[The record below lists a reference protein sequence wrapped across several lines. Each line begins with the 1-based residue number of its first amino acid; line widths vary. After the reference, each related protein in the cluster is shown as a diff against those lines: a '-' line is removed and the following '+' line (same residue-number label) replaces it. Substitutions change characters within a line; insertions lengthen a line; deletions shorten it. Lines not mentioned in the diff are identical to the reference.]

1 MSPGDAGMVRAS
13 NLGHLNGASGVRR
26 FAGTWAA
33 QLCHGDHSC
42 NMNHGHRS
50 RKRGMGFA
58 ERFIHPP
65 YSLFFFLQ
73 GLRKASVLLRYN
85 SACYNP
91 ARFGPDLY
99 TLWGPLVEFMDG
111 TSHGK
116 T

>member
-1 MSPGDAGMVRAS
+1 MPGSLWSKSSTYCYFYYFMSPGDAGMVRAS

-65 YSLFFFLQ
+65 YSLFFFC
-73 GLRKASVLLRYN
+73 KACGRRQSY
-85 SACYNP
+85 
-91 ARFGPDLY
+91 
-99 TLWGPLVEFMDG
+99 
-111 TSHGK
+111 
-116 T
+116 

>member
-50 RKRGMGFA
+50 KEEGHGICGTLHSSA
-58 ERFIHPP
+58 LLP
-65 YSLFFFLQ
+65 FFFC
-73 GLRKASVLLRYN
+73 KACGRRQSY
-85 SACYNP
+85 
-91 ARFGPDLY
+91 
-99 TLWGPLVEFMDG
+99 
-111 TSHGK
+111 
-116 T
+116 